1 MSGVEVRSS
10 QGGAPGNA
18 VLPGVVLALVSAE
31 GVDIQFTEVHSTQV
45 ESTGQVHCALAR
57 PCWPIVTV

>member
-1 MSGVEVRSS
+1 M
-10 QGGAPGNA
+10 
-18 VLPGVVLALVSAE
+18 LPGVVLALVSAE